1 MLNCV
6 PSSTLPLVYFQK
18 NFQKT
23 SVQSY
28 TLTSLIFETVK
39 PYKTSLRDAH
49 QIYSHK
55 QNVASDKNLDNR
67 FGIGVGHRSWGRTP
81 VCGKSFFFLW
91 VFLTLAD
98 LL

>member
-6 PSSTLPLVYFQK
+6 PSSTLPLVYFRK

-28 TLTSLIFETVK
+28 TLASLISETVK

-49 QIYSHK
+49 QICSHK
-55 QNVASDKNLDNR
+55 QNVASDKNLDER

-81 VCGKSFFFLW
+81 VCGKSFFLW